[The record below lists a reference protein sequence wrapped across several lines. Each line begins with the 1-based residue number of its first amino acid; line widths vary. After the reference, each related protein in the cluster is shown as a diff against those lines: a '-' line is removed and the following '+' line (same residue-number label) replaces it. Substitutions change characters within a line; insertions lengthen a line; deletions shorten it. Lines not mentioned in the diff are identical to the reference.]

1 MRDEGQSI
9 GYRGRSDPEV
19 VDVHAAARLVK
30 ADTEFGPHL
39 RRSKVHRERLHVER
53 HVQGLQL
60 TGAGGAVGCRQHAR
74 LRTPLHTRLQL
85 GDGDDADECLGGK
98 YRRVKRATELG
109 GDPDAESRSARSK

>member
-19 VDVHAAARLVK
+19 VDVHAAARLVD
-30 ADTEFGPHL
+30 ADTDFGPHL
-39 RRSKVHRERLHVER
+39 RRSHVRRERLHVER
-53 HVQGLQL
+53 QVQGVQPA
-60 TGAGGAVGCRQHAR
+60 GAVGCAVGCRQHTR
-74 LRTPLHTRLQL
+74 LRTRLQL